1 MSDKFSEEDLKSLA
15 KQLRKPTGDAGIE
28 VAKLMNEGNIE
39 MIKAAIEALQLK
51 FGQSVLELGPGNA
64 DHLKIILDQAEYLN
78 YFGVDISETM
88 KTEAERINAKYIE
101 LRTAFFALYDGTN
114 LPFKEKTFNAVLT
127 ANTIY
132 FWEKPA
138 ELLNEVY
145 RVLKP
150 GGRFTIAYGQKDFM
164 KTLPFVKHGFQLYN
178 DKDIKALVATSG
190 FEIEEIQ
197 HKEDDAISKTGE
209 KVRRQFGVAVLVK
222 T

>member
-15 KQLRKPTGDAGIE
+15 KQLSNPTGEDGIK
-28 VAKLMNEGNIE
+28 VGQLMNEGNIE

-64 DHLKIILDQAEYLN
+64 GHLKIILDQAEYLN
-78 YFGVDISETM
+78 YFGVDISNTM
-88 KTEAERINAKYIE
+88 KAEAERINAKFIE
-101 LRTAFFALYDGTN
+101 LRTAFFTLYDGTN
-114 LPFKEKTFNAVLT
+114 LPFKDKTFDATLT
-127 ANTIY
+127 VNTIY

-150 GGRFTIAYGQKDFM
+150 GGRFAIAYGQKDFM
-164 KTLPFVKHGFQLYN
+164 KNLPFVKHGFQLYN
-178 DKDIKALVATSG
+178 DEDIKALVATSG

-209 KVRRQFGVAVLVK
+209 KVRRQFGVAVLMK
-222 T
+222 